1 MNDATALVIYQFAV
15 AAVVTGT
22 FSLALVGLEFILV
35 SVGGVLVGAIIGWLA
50 SQIQRQLDDPPVQTT
65 LSLLTP
71 FAAYLSADKIG
82 VSGVL
87 AVVTAGLYL
96 GWKAPEIIN
105 SRTRFQIVPVWE
117 MVVFFLNGLIFIL
130 IGLQLPQILENLSG
144 TIAVQAVLAGSYDKY
159 SAHSCSNRMDFHGET
174 PAGIIP
180 QKKRETHATLGLAAH
195 GDCCMDRNARR

>member
-1 MNDATALVIYQFAV
+1 MNDATALVIYRFAV

-22 FSLALVGLEFILV
+22 FSLALAGLEFVLV
-35 SVGGVLVGAIIGWLA
+35 SVGGILVGAIIGWLA

-96 GWKAPEIIN
+96 GW
-105 SRTRFQIVPVWE
+105 R
-117 MVVFFLNGLIFIL
+117 
-130 IGLQLPQILENLSG
+130 
-144 TIAVQAVLAGSYDKY
+144 
-159 SAHSCSNRMDFHGET
+159 
-174 PAGIIP
+174 
-180 QKKRETHATLGLAAH
+180 AA
-195 GDCCMDRNARR
+195 